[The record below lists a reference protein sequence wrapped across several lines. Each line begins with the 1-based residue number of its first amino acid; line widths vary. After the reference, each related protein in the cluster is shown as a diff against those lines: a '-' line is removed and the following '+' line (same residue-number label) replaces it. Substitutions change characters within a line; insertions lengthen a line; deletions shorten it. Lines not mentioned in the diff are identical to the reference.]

1 MNACVRLGPLAA
13 ACSAFARACVCVGAH
28 TQHITRDS
36 GGCLCQKLFRKGFG
50 QTCSRRSST
59 TLHLTRPHQT
69 HPCLSRAGKTT
80 QSQAQGATRPPPCH
94 RHRHRRHART
104 GTGSSASW
112 TSQGP
117 KAAWRRSIGGYL
129 SFHSSSTSACVAHW
143 VSDLRQS
150 GCKTGCSPS
159 AAPPVN
165 TPGSMLR

>member
-1 MNACVRLGPLAA
+1 MPVPRQCPPRSTRGLVFCLLRVRVCGV
-13 ACSAFARACVCVGAH
+13 CVCLGAH
-28 TQHITRDS
+28 THTT
-36 GGCLCQKLFRKGFG
+36 GCGSAKYFFAKVFG

-69 HPCLSRAGKTT
+69 HPRLSRAGKTT
-80 QSQAQGATRPPPCH
+80 QWQAQGATAATSHC
-94 RHRHRRHART
+94 HRRHART
-104 GTGSSASW
+104 GTGSSASG
-112 TSQGP
+112 TGQGP